1 MKKITDKDL
10 FEFVYRADT
19 HHKIAVADKWLRE
32 HKHLTSPHTL
42 DELLSILNRTS
53 KALFREKMKKLE
65 EQILQIAP
73 IKCTDGLTYYTDRIS
88 GEVVGIA

>member
-1 MKKITDKDL
+1 MKITDKDL

-19 HHKIAVADKWLRE
+19 SHKIAIADKWLRE

-53 KALFREKMKKLE
+53 KALFLEKIAKAEKRLIK
-65 EQILQIAP
+65 ILSS
-73 IKCTDGLTYYTDRIS
+73 C
-88 GEVVGIA
+88 

>member
-1 MKKITDKDL
+1 MNKLTDKDL

-19 HHKIAVADKWLRE
+19 YHKIAVADKWLRE

-53 KALFREKMKKLE
+53 KALFKEKIRELE
-65 EQILQIAP
+65 EHFGIIQINAN
-73 IKCTDGLTYYTDRIS
+73 DGLIYYTNTLS
-88 GEVVGIA
+88 GEVVATA